1 MFEFEN
7 PTKVTRRANL
17 NLLKETFRKKRFERQ
32 SIAYRGSRLYN
43 VLKTR
48 GLLEDGIENA
58 KIGKITSFYHKFKNG
73 YLLGNNELAT
83 LVFSF

>member
-1 MFEFEN
+1 MSFSFKQAFEN
-7 PTKVTRRANL
+7 
-17 NLLKETFRKKRFERQ
+17 FGCFFF
-32 SIAYRGSRLYN
+32 GN
-43 VLKTR
+43 VLKIR